1 MLAPRASGA
10 THLDESLEMRR
21 ANRWILLF
29 AGWSIFG
36 AVQSLMSTV
45 LEKGSADKLLSLF
58 AFYLPLAWLWVVLTP
73 VVGWWAAAVRGRTSS
88 VVLRIIAHLPFLI
101 AASIL
106 ISIVRRILSAA
117 LGTPPEVPFGVTVL
131 YFADLNIASYIA
143 ALWASHVMDAQ
154 DALAER
160 TARAHALESQLVS
173 AQMEYL
179 QLQLR
184 PHFLFNALSSVA
196 ELGHEAP
203 AVAARVLRN
212 VIALLESALARH
224 GPKLV
229 SLGDELT
236 TLEHYVGIERL
247 RFADWLTI
255 DEEVDDAARDALV
268 PPFVLQ
274 PLVENSIR
282 HGLVDRTAPGRIT
295 IRASV
300 AVNRLTI
307 SIIDNGVG
315 LNRNSTSSSRGVG
328 LRNVRERLDALY
340 GSDASLTLREL
351 DQQGT
356 VAELQL
362 PMKFAQPDGIDAHQ
376 DATESS
382 DKSAASGAQRPI
394 LSWVRAHPVLTVIA
408 VWAGIAALRIQHSYV
423 YLIYRHR
430 LTPARFRDA
439 LNYDSTGAL
448 IWLLLTPLVF
458 ALARAIP
465 LRRRLIGLRIL
476 AHAFFAVVLAMF
488 QLAATMFLLRSWD
501 IPLISGPS
509 SQLYAWSV
517 AVYAFLLIASQLR
530 ELEQWIQDRDA
541 QAFRL
546 RREIDEATFQKS
558 ILELRPN
565 VLIDALRHLERTIAI
580 DPAKAE
586 KSLADIGDFLRR
598 TLDAMYHREVSLETE
613 CANVLAYCEVLGIA
627 TYPDLS
633 VDVSLPTGLSRRMIP
648 NGVIR
653 STLDAALQRAEQPAT
668 ASVQVS
674 DAKDGVRLTV
684 TIEAGGNVKT
694 VQVVESKE
702 PRHPIADREHDFVDD
717 APPNL
722 LLNVG

>member
-1 MLAPRASGA
+1 M
-10 THLDESLEMRR
+10 
-21 ANRWILLF
+21 LLF

-36 AVQSLMSTV
+36 VVQSLMSTV
-45 LEKGSADKLLSLF
+45 LEKGSAEKLLSLF
-58 AFYLPLAWLWVVLTP
+58 ALYLPLVWVWAILTP
-73 VVGWWAAAVRGRTSS
+73 IVGWWARTVRAQASS
-88 VVLRIIAHLPFLI
+88 LIVRIIAHLPLLV
-101 AASIL
+101 ASALL
-106 ISIVRRILSAA
+106 ISITRRVLLAA
-117 LGTPPEVPFGVTVL
+117 LGAPMGVPFGVTAL

-143 ALWASHVMDAQ
+143 ALWASHLMDAQ

-212 VIALLESALARH
+212 VIALLKSALERH
-224 GPKLV
+224 GPRLV

-236 TLEHYVGIERL
+236 TLEHYIGIERL

-255 DEEVDDAARDALV
+255 DEDIDDAARDALV

-295 IRASV
+295 IRAAV

-315 LNRNSTSSSRGVG
+315 LSKTSSSSSRGVG
-328 LRNVRERLDALY
+328 MRNVRERLDALY
-340 GSDASLTLREL
+340 GNQASLTLREL
-351 DQQGT
+351 DQEGT

-362 PMKFAQPDGIDAHQ
+362 PMKFAQPDDIGEAADPSITSESPASDA
-376 DATESS
+376 E
-382 DKSAASGAQRPI
+382 RPVI
-394 LSWVRAHPVLTVIA
+394 SWVRAHPVLTA
-408 VWAGIAALRIQHSYV
+408 AGVWAVIAALRIQHSYV

-430 LTPARFRDA
+430 FTAARFRDGV
-439 LNYDSTGAL
+439 NYDFTGAL
-448 IWLLLTPLVF
+448 LWLLLTPVVF

-465 LRRRLIGLRIL
+465 LRRQRLGLRIL
-476 AHAFFAVVLAMF
+476 AHAFFASLLSLF
-488 QLAATMFLLRSWD
+488 QLAATMFLLRSWE

-517 AVYAFLLIASQLR
+517 AVYAFLLIVAHLR
-530 ELEQWIQDRDA
+530 ELERWIHDRDV

-558 ILELRPN
+558 ILELRPG

-580 DPAKAE
+580 DPARAE
-586 KSLADIGDFLRR
+586 KSLADIGDFLRL
-598 TLDAMYHREVSLETE
+598 TLDAMYHREVSIETE
-613 CANVLAYCEVLGIA
+613 CANVLAYCEVLAVA
-627 TYPDLS
+627 TYPDLI
-633 VDVSLPTGLSRRMIP
+633 VDVSLPANLSRRMVP

-653 STLDAALQRAEQPAT
+653 SSLDSALERAGKPAT
-668 ASVQVS
+668 ATVQVS
-674 DAKDGVRLTV
+674 DANNGAGLTV
-684 TIEAGGNVKT
+684 AISAGANVRS
-694 VQVVESKE
+694 VQVVQSKAA
-702 PRHPIADREHDFVDD
+702 ADYIRNGERPYVDD
-717 APPNL
+717 TPANL